1 MMDLITTADL
11 QRLSQG
17 GEGPLTSIYLPM
29 QRKGP
34 ETRQNPLVLKSA
46 LKQAGDE
53 LEDLQMRRPDIEAYL
68 KPATSLLDDNP
79 YWQHQEDGLALFLD
93 REGMHG
99 YRIPES
105 FDELVVVGERFH
117 LKPLLPVLSADQEF
131 YVLALSH
138 NQVRLLR
145 GTRWQVSELELEDVP
160 TSLAEALWYRD
171 PEPRLHSHTTSR
183 GSTALTFHGHGLGEE
198 SSDEELRQFFRQVDG
213 GVRSLITDP
222 RAPVVLAGV
231 GYLHPVY
238 RSISDLEVMEK
249 GIEGNPDEI
258 PAGKLH
264 QMAWDIVSGRQADHL
279 ARAAEQIAAADEEY
293 AAWTVEEIVSAAAQG
308 RVEILFVPRRSQ
320 PWGRF
325 DPETFAVTTGDGE
338 AAVDLYDL
346 AAVRT
351 WSTGGDVFVVEPEDV
366 PGEGEVA
373 ALLRY

>member
-11 QRLSQG
+11 QRLTQG

-46 LKQAGDE
+46 LKHVGDE
-53 LEDLQMRRPDIEAYL
+53 LEDRQMRRPDIEAYM
-68 KPATSLLDDNP
+68 KPAASLLDDNSF
-79 YWQHQEDGLALFLD
+79 WQHQEDGLALFLD
-93 REGMHG
+93 REGMHS
-99 YRIPES
+99 YRIPEQ
-105 FDELVVVGERFH
+105 FGELVVVGERFH
-117 LKPLLPVLSADQEF
+117 LKPLLPILSSEQEF

-160 TSLAEALWYRD
+160 SSLAEAIWYKD
-171 PEPRLHSHTTSR
+171 PEPRLHSHASSR

-198 SSDEELRQFFRQVDG
+198 SSDEELKQFFRKVDD
-213 GVRSLITDP
+213 GVRSLVTDA

-231 GYLHPVY
+231 GYLHPIY
-238 RSISDLEVMEK
+238 RSISDLEVMNK
-249 GIEGNPDEI
+249 GIDGNPDEI

-264 QMAWDIVSGRQADHL
+264 EKAWDIVSSRQADHL
-279 ARAAEQIAAADEEY
+279 AQAAEQVAAADEEF
-293 AAWTVEEIVSAAAQG
+293 AVWTVEEIVAAAAQG
-308 RVEILFVPRRSQ
+308 RVETLFVPRRSQ
-320 PWGRF
+320 AWGRF
-325 DPETFAVTTGDGE
+325 DPETFEVTTGDGE
-338 AAVDLYDL
+338 GAVDLYDV

-351 WSTGGDVFVVEPEDV
+351 WSTGGDVFVVEPDDI
-366 PGEGEVA
+366 PGEGEIA

>member
-11 QRLSQG
+11 QRLTQG

-46 LKQAGDE
+46 LKQVGDE
-53 LEDLQMRRPDIEAYL
+53 LEDRQMRRPDIEAYL
-68 KPATSLLDDNP
+68 KPAASLLDDNSF
-79 YWQHQEDGLALFLD
+79 WQHQEDGLALFLD
-93 REGMHG
+93 RDGMYS
-99 YRIPES
+99 YRIPEQ
-105 FDELVVVGERFH
+105 FGELVVVGERFH
-117 LKPLLPVLSADQEF
+117 LKPLLPILSSEQEF

-160 TSLAEALWYRD
+160 SSLAEAIWYKD
-171 PEPRLHSHTTSR
+171 PEPRLHSHASSR

-198 SSDEELRQFFRQVDG
+198 SSDEELKQFFRKVDD
-213 GVRSLITDP
+213 GVRSLVTDA

-231 GYLHPVY
+231 GYLHPIY

-249 GIEGNPDEI
+249 GIDGNPDEI
-258 PAGKLH
+258 SAAKLH
-264 QMAWDIVSGRQADHL
+264 ERAWDIVSSRQADHL
-279 ARAAEQIAAADEEY
+279 GQAAEQIAAADEEY

-308 RVEILFVPRRSQ
+308 RVETLFVPRRSQ
-320 PWGRF
+320 AWGRF
-325 DPETFAVTTGDGE
+325 DPETFEVTTGDGE
-338 AAVDLYDL
+338 GAVDLYDV
-346 AAVRT
+346 AAVST
-351 WSTGGDVFVVEPEDV
+351 WSTGGDVFVVESDDI
-366 PGEGEVA
+366 PGEGEIA

>member
-11 QRLSQG
+11 QRLTQG

-46 LKQAGDE
+46 LKQVGDE
-53 LEDLQMRRPDIEAYL
+53 LEDRQMRRPDIEAYL
-68 KPATSLLDDNP
+68 KPATSLLDDNSF
-79 YWQHQEDGLALFLD
+79 WQHQEDGLALFLD
-93 REGMHG
+93 RDGMYS
-99 YRIPES
+99 YRIPEQ
-105 FDELVVVGERFH
+105 FGELVVVGERFH
-117 LKPLLPVLSADQEF
+117 LKPLLPILSSEQEF

-160 TSLAEALWYRD
+160 SSLAEAIWYKD
-171 PEPRLHSHTTSR
+171 PEPRLHSHASSR

-198 SSDEELRQFFRQVDG
+198 SSDEELKQFFRKVDD
-213 GVRSLITDP
+213 GVRSLVTDA

-231 GYLHPVY
+231 GYLHPIY

-249 GIEGNPDEI
+249 GIDGNPDEI
-258 PAGKLH
+258 SAAKLH
-264 QMAWDIVSGRQADHL
+264 ERAWDIVSSRQADHL
-279 ARAAEQIAAADEEY
+279 GQAAEQIAAADEEY

-308 RVEILFVPRRSQ
+308 RVETLFVPRRSQ
-320 PWGRF
+320 AWGRF
-325 DPETFAVTTGDGE
+325 DPETFEVTTGDGE
-338 AAVDLYDL
+338 GAVDLYDV
-346 AAVRT
+346 AAVST
-351 WSTGGDVFVVEPEDV
+351 WSTGGDVFVVESDDI
-366 PGEGEVA
+366 PGEGEIA